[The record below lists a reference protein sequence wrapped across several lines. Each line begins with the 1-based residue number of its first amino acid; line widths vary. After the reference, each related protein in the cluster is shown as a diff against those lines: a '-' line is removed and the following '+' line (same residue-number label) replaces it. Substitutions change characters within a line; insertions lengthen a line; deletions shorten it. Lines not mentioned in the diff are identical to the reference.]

1 MDKNYW
7 IVYVAFFGLIGC
19 AVYWT
24 HSLMPLFALLLTPT
38 YESKDNNKKDE
49 ME

>member
-7 IVYVAFFGLIGC
+7 VVYVAFFGLIAF

-24 HSLMPLFALLLTPT
+24 HSLVPLFALLLTPT
-38 YESKDNNKKDE
+38 YESKNNDKNDE
-49 ME
+49 KE